1 MSNTVQVQRWR
12 PLRIE
17 QDPRKSRQLDT
28 YALFLNAPTTSLGKC
43 KMWQDYLWEGLKEA
57 FRLIITGDPE
67 LTEITLRSLQV
78 SFIAVLIASAIGV
91 PLGIAIGMRDF
102 KGKRFLKT
110 IFTALIGMPT
120 VALGLILFLLLA
132 RNGPFG
138 YFQLLYTVQGI
149 SLGEA
154 ILVIPIVVSFTTSAI
169 ESKERDRLKDLAHT
183 LGASE
188 LDTSMSILREASTP
202 IVLAVIAAFN
212 RAFAELG
219 VAMMLGANIR
229 GLTRVLTT
237 NIALQTAMGE
247 IGLSIA
253 LSIILMTVVFTLNI
267 ITSNIGAI
275 VNTLKKDI

>member
-1 MSNTVQVQRWR
+1 
-12 PLRIE
+12 
-17 QDPRKSRQLDT
+17 
-28 YALFLNAPTTSLGKC
+28 
-43 KMWQDYLWEGLKEA
+43 MWQDYLWEGLKEA
-57 FRLIITGDPE
+57 FHLIITGDPE
-67 LTEITLRSLQV
+67 LVEITLRSLQV

-91 PLGIAIGMRDF
+91 PLGVAIGMRDF

-110 IFTALIGMPT
+110 IVTTLIGMPT

-154 ILVIPIVVSFTTSAI
+154 VLVIPIVVSFTTSAI

-188 LDTSMSILREASTP
+188 LDTSLSILREASTP

-267 ITSNIGAI
+267 ITSNIDAI

>member
-1 MSNTVQVQRWR
+1 
-12 PLRIE
+12 
-17 QDPRKSRQLDT
+17 
-28 YALFLNAPTTSLGKC
+28 
-43 KMWQDYLWEGLKEA
+43 MWQDYLWEGLKEA

-91 PLGIAIGMRDF
+91 PLGVAIGMRDF

-110 IFTALIGMPT
+110 IFTTLIGMPT

-154 ILVIPIVVSFTTSAI
+154 ILVIPIVVSFTISAI

-237 NIALQTAMGE
+237 SIALQTAMGE

-253 LSIILMTVVFTLNI
+253 LSIILMTIVFTLNI
-267 ITSNIGAI
+267 ITSNIGTI

>member
-1 MSNTVQVQRWR
+1 
-12 PLRIE
+12 
-17 QDPRKSRQLDT
+17 
-28 YALFLNAPTTSLGKC
+28 
-43 KMWQDYLWEGLKEA
+43 MWQDYLWEGLKEA
-57 FRLIITGDPE
+57 FHLIITGDPE
-67 LTEITLRSLQV
+67 LVEITLRSLQV

-91 PLGIAIGMRDF
+91 PLGVAIGMRDF

-110 IFTALIGMPT
+110 IFTTLIGMPT

-154 ILVIPIVVSFTTSAI
+154 VLVIPIVVSFTTSAI

-267 ITSNIGAI
+267 ITSNIDAI

>member
-1 MSNTVQVQRWR
+1 
-12 PLRIE
+12 
-17 QDPRKSRQLDT
+17 
-28 YALFLNAPTTSLGKC
+28 
-43 KMWQDYLWEGLKEA
+43 MWQDYLWEGLKEA